1 MSSLEGSITLQ
12 AFGAVFF
19 PLSLALSA
27 FFIDAF
33 IEICERKRG
42 KNTDA
47 GGKSTHFCQGWI
59 LLLPAVSEQLRGRD
73 ERLFL

>member
-19 PLSLALSA
+19 LLAA

-33 IEICERKRG
+33 TEICKKNRQEYQPIYVKKR
-42 KNTDA
+42 
-47 GGKSTHFCQGWI
+47 
-59 LLLPAVSEQLRGRD
+59 VSSAAEWLSPSFGCA
-73 ERLFL
+73 LVMKV